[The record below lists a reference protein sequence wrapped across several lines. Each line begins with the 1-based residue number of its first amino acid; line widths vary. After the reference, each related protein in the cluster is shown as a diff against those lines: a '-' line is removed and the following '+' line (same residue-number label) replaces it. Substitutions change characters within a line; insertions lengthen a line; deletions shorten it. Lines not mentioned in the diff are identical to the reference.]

1 MSHLIIVIGSGKD
14 RAPVRALFI
23 PTLFTLC
30 MSGPSSTSSASG
42 SMTIL
47 FFKLDLDLRKAA
59 SQAKSRP
66 TRRDRV
72 DRYLS
77 AGNRRFT
84 NTVAVAHVLRHRQV
98 RQAARFWGSSPA
110 AGSSVACGLVFR
122 VGGNTSEAGIAGNW
136 QNIAEFPDG
145 N

>member
-1 MSHLIIVIGSGKD
+1 
-14 RAPVRALFI
+14 
-23 PTLFTLC
+23 

-98 RQAARFWGSSPA
+98 RQAARFWGSSVSWDAVNAIGISDHRYALACSRLQCSVRSGLA
-110 AGSSVACGLVFR
+110 ALWQATLAVHIMFSTNDSS
-122 VGGNTSEAGIAGNW
+122 
-136 QNIAEFPDG
+136 
-145 N
+145 